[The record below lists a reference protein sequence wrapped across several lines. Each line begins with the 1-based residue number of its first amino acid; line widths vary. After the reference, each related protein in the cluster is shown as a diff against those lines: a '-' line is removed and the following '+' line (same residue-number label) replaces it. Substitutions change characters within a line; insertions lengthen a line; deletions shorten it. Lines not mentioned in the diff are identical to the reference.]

1 MTKARIA
8 GLEDSFNWFSYIVE
22 LHKDEKEKKEGSVC
36 WMLRLQISVEI
47 LGYKFIEK
55 GMGERKGIKY
65 PEYELVEINK

>member
-1 MTKARIA
+1 MTKERIA

-55 GMGERKGIKY
+55 GMREKKGIKY

>member
-1 MTKARIA
+1 MTIARIA

-22 LHKDEKEKKEGSVC
+22 LHKDEREKKEGSVC

-55 GMGERKGIKY
+55 GMREKKGIKY

>member
-22 LHKDEKEKKEGSVC
+22 LHKDEREKKEGSVC

-55 GMGERKGIKY
+55 GIRERKGIKY
-65 PEYELVEINK
+65 PEYVLVGINK